1 MKTRPT
7 NGKTVPAYAV
17 AAALL
22 PLAVL
27 ACVSLGTADI
37 PFRDV
42 LCVIA
47 DKSLGLGAAGCSVE
61 KSHELIVWNVRLPRV
76 LLAAAVGGGL
86 SIVGAAMQAMFR
98 NPLAE
103 PGILGWSSGGALF
116 AVLAIYAGLHRQW
129 FFVLPLA
136 AFAGTLAA
144 AYAVYRISSHRGFV
158 ENATL
163 LLSGVALGTLFVS
176 LTTFVLS
183 VSNAWSMKE
192 MLFWIMGGVDSRTW
206 THFAAAFF
214 PVAAASAAL
223 AFHAKDLNAMLLGR
237 ETAKT
242 LGVDTERATRRLMV
256 LSSLIVGASV
266 AVSGIVGFVGLIVP
280 HMARLVVGVDHRRLL
295 PASFVAGAV
304 FLPAADLLARTVMEP
319 RELRLGVITSFVGV
333 PFFVFLLRRNFMGK
347 RGA

>member
-1 MKTRPT
+1 MKTSPVYRKNIP
-7 NGKTVPAYAV
+7 GY
-17 AAALL
+17 AAAAVLL

-27 ACVSLGTADI
+27 ACVSLGTADV

-42 LCVIA
+42 LSVIA
-47 DKSLGLGAAGCSVE
+47 DKCLGLGFGGPVE

-76 LLAAAVGGGL
+76 LLAAVVGGGL

-116 AVLAIYAGLHRQW
+116 AVLAIYAGVHQRW
-129 FFVLPLA
+129 FFALPLA

-144 AYAVYRISSHRGFV
+144 AYAVYRISSYRGFV
-158 ENATL
+158 ENTTL
-163 LLSGVALGTLFVS
+163 LLSGVALGTLLVS
-176 LTTFVLS
+176 LTTFTLS

-206 THFAAAFF
+206 THLAAAFF
-214 PVAAASAAL
+214 PVAAASAL
-223 AFHAKDLNAMLLGR
+223 VAFHARDLNAMLLGR

-242 LGVDTERATRRLMV
+242 VGVDAERTTRRLMV

-266 AVSGIVGFVGLIVP
+266 AVSGIVGFVGLVVP
-280 HMARLVVGVDHRRLL
+280 HMVRLVVGADHRRLL
-295 PASFVAGAV
+295 PASFVCGAA
-304 FLPAADLLARTVMEP
+304 FLPAADLLARTVMDP
-319 RELRLGVITSFVGV
+319 REIRLGIITSFVGV
-333 PFFVFLLRRNFMGK
+333 PFFVFLLRKNFSGK
-347 RGA
+347 EGA

>member
-1 MKTRPT
+1 MKPERGDRKAVT
-7 NGKTVPAYAV
+7 AYA
-17 AAALL
+17 AAAVLL

-27 ACVSLGTADI
+27 VCVSLGTADV
-37 PFRDV
+37 PLRDV

-47 DKSLGLGAAGCSVE
+47 DRFFGPAAGCAVE
-61 KSHELIVWNVRLPRV
+61 RSHELIVWDVRLPRV
-76 LLAAAVGGGL
+76 LLAATVGGGL
-86 SIVGAAMQAMFR
+86 SVVGAAMQAMFR

-116 AVLAIYAGLHRQW
+116 AVLAIYAGVHQLW
-129 FFVLPLA
+129 FFVLPVA

-144 AYAVYRISSHRGFV
+144 AYAVYRISLHRGFV

-163 LLSGVALGTLFVS
+163 LLSGVAVGTLFVS

-206 THFAAAFF
+206 AHFAAAFF

-223 AFHAKDLNAMLLGR
+223 LFHAKDLNAMLLGR

-242 LGVDTERATRRLMV
+242 VGVDAERTTRRLMV
-256 LSSLIVGASV
+256 LSSVIVGASV
-266 AVSGIVGFVGLIVP
+266 AVSGIVGFVGLVVP
-280 HMARLVVGVDHRRLL
+280 HMARLVVGADHRRLL
-295 PASFVAGAV
+295 PASLVAGAA
-304 FLPAADLLARTVMEP
+304 FLPLADLLARTAMAP
-319 RELRLGVITSFVGV
+319 REIRLGIVTSLVGV
-333 PFFVFLLRRNFMGK
+333 PFFVFLLRRSFAGR
-347 RGA
+347 RGP